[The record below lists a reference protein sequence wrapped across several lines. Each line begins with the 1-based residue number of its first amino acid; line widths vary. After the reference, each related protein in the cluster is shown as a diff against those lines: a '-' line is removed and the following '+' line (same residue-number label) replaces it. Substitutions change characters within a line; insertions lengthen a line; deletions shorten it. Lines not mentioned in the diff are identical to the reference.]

1 MTDPNDRPPQ
11 KPFRVL
17 AVYEIKTPGGFAHGN
32 MELLV
37 NGALEADDLSE
48 ARRVIGEAFERSE
61 GMPAKTV
68 VILNLIRLPIARG
81 PEQQDREVGRCDLT
95 TGQSR
100 LSSLAETCLSIAIG
114 FIVSMVITAFL
125 LPAYGHPVSLGD
137 NFQITAIY
145 TVASVARGYL
155 VRRWFNGMG
164 RKP

>member
-1 MTDPNDRPPQ
+1 MTDPNDKSPQ
-11 KPFRVL
+11 EPFNVL

-32 MELLV
+32 MLLRV
-37 NGALEADDLSE
+37 NGVLAVDDLSE
-48 ARRVIGEAFERSE
+48 ARRIISEAFEQSE
-61 GMPAKTV
+61 KMPAKTV

-81 PEQQDREVGRCDLT
+81 PKQQDLT
-95 TGQSR
+95 VGQSR
-100 LSSLAETCLSIAIG
+100 LSSLTETCLSIAIG
-114 FIVSMVITAFL
+114 FIISMVITAFL

-164 RKP
+164 QKP